1 MESNGF
7 DTTCNS
13 YVLIEAVIEGK
24 YGKEREKE

>member
-1 MESNGF
+1 MDQSF

-13 YVLIEAVIEGK
+13 SVLIEAVIEGK